1 MAPRQA
7 HETQV
12 SHTAKKARLET
23 RITAEQ
29 KVLLL
34 RAAAITG
41 RTMTDFVVSSAYE
54 VAVRTVREHEAMTLS
69 DRDRA
74 AFVAA
79 LLKTEAPA
87 PRLREAARRYARITG
102 A

>member
-1 MAPRQA
+1 MASIQTRV
-7 HETQV
+7 TQD
-12 SHTAKKARLET
+12 SHTAKKERLET

-29 KVLLL
+29 KAFLL

-54 VAVRTVREHEAMTLS
+54 AAVRTVHEHEAMTLS
-69 DRDRA
+69 ARDRE

-79 LLKTEAPA
+79 LLKPEVPA
-87 PRLREAARRYARITG
+87 PRLRKAARRYAGSR
-102 A
+102 AM